1 MMQSR
6 YQFNENKCH
15 RRRVEKK
22 AQVIQSFFKFN
33 LSIFNLAN
41 VIKHLVS
48 SLTGYLFNCRP
59 YRFLVVLSLTFRL
72 V

>member
-1 MMQSR
+1 MQSR

-22 AQVIQSFFKFN
+22 AQVIQSFFKLN

-41 VIKHLVS
+41 VRKYLVS
-48 SLTGYLFNCRP
+48 SLTGYLFNYKP
-59 YRFLVVLSLTFRL
+59 YHFLVVLSLTFRL